1 MSNELLIEK
10 KSNKYIENLSNT
22 HLRYTFDKED
32 QMLFFEYKKYILLK
46 DFDVENIEDEDSLNQ
61 IIQNKNNRDYL
72 NWKGFMKVLLLNY
85 PISSIYNEVLYKLK
99 LYDYPIY
106 SQMFQIKECMDIQ
119 FKKIII
125 EYFGGEDHYV
135 LSPVFIFYAFNY
147 VSSKKDL
154 KKVIKN
160 YLKLPLYLI
169 YQNLLNCDLTEEER
183 LDYLHRLANKEIKDK
198 LEDYPIQLKVK
209 VEKKK

>member
-1 MSNELLIEK
+1 MSNEQLIEK
-10 KSNKYIENLSNT
+10 SNQYIENLSKT
-22 HLRYTFDKED
+22 HLKYTFDKED

-106 SQMFQIKECMDIQ
+106 SQMFQIKECIGYS
-119 FKKIII
+119 I
-125 EYFGGEDHYV
+125 
-135 LSPVFIFYAFNY
+135 
-147 VSSKKDL
+147 
-154 KKVIKN
+154 
-160 YLKLPLYLI
+160 
-169 YQNLLNCDLTEEER
+169 
-183 LDYLHRLANKEIKDK
+183 
-198 LEDYPIQLKVK
+198 
-209 VEKKK
+209 